1 MIVAWTPE
9 AVGDVAAIHR
19 YVSRFNPSAAA
30 NMARSLC
37 EAGGSLSAFPER
49 GRAGLIE
56 GTRELVVLETYVV
69 VYRIRAETVEIVRV
83 WHAAQR
89 R

>member
-19 YVSRFNPSAAA
+19 YVSRFNPSAAVHLV
-30 NMARSLC
+30 RSLY
-37 EAGGSLSAFPER
+37 EAGDSLSAFPQR
-49 GRAGLIE
+49 GRPGLVE
-56 GTRELVVLETYVV
+56 GTRELVVLGTYVF
-69 VYRIRAETVEIVRV
+69 VYRIRAEMVEIVRV